1 MTITGNSKRILNIV
15 LSSDENYAD
24 KLAVTMYSILE
35 VHSKVDGVCIHVL
48 SNDISEN
55 SIEKIKAI
63 GDKFSNAQIIIHN
76 LDNLEKRLGKDVNV
90 DHLSL
95 ATYARLLIADVLPDD
110 VDKALYLDVDILVR
124 ENLSD
129 LFSVDIEN
137 YYVAGV
143 KSIID
148 LADCNEDQEHC
159 FHINAG
165 VTLWNLK
172 KCREDKFVQ
181 KCLEFIKNTNGKI
194 KFHDQTI
201 INEVCKGKIKALHP
215 RYNVMSG
222 MFFLKYSKFISVYG
236 VKNYYPKKEF
246 DDAVS
251 SPAIIHL
258 TSWVVGR
265 PWEEE
270 CVHPYRSEYERILQ
284 LTPWRGKPLLRKSS
298 SKYKLA
304 IYRLLPGTLIRII
317 TKIKRWVKSKI
328 R

>member
-1 MTITGNSKRILNIV
+1 MTRIGNSKSILNFV

-35 VHSKVDGVCIHVL
+35 VHAEVDEVCIHVL
-48 SNDISEN
+48 SNNILKT
-55 SIEKIKAI
+55 SIEKIKTI
-63 GDKFSNAQIIIHN
+63 EDKFSNAKIIVHN
-76 LDNLEKRLGKDVNV
+76 LDDLGEKLGKDVNV

-95 ATYARLLIADVLPDD
+95 ATYARLLIPDILPDD

-129 LFSVDIEN
+129 LFSMAIED

-148 LADCNEDQEHC
+148 LADCNEDEEHY

-165 VTLWNLK
+165 VMLWNLK
-172 KCREDKFVQ
+172 KCREEKFVQ
-181 KCLEFIKNTNGKI
+181 KCLDYIRNTNGKI

-236 VKNYYPKKEF
+236 LKNYYSKKEF

-265 PWEEE
+265 PWEEG
-270 CVHPYRSEYERILQ
+270 CVHPYKGEYERILQ
-284 LTPWRGKPLLRKSS
+284 LTPWRGKPLLRKRRRG
-298 SKYKLA
+298 YKLV
-304 IYRLLPGTLIRII
+304 IYRLLPGSLIRII
-317 TKIKRWVKSKI
+317 TKIKRLIKAKI
-328 R
+328 K

>member
-1 MTITGNSKRILNIV
+1 MSGTQKSERILNFV

-35 VHSKVDGVCIHVL
+35 VHSKADGVCIHVL
-48 SNDISEN
+48 SNNISEN
-55 SIEKIKAI
+55 SIEKIKSI
-63 GDKFSNAQIIIHN
+63 LNKFSNAQIIVHN
-76 LDNLEKRLGKDVNV
+76 LDNLDKRLGKDVNV

-95 ATYARLLIADVLPDD
+95 ATYARLLIPDILPGD
-110 VDKALYLDVDILVR
+110 VDNALYLDVDILVR

-137 YYVAGV
+137 YYVAGA

-148 LADCNEDQEHC
+148 LPDGSEDREH
-159 FHINAG
+159 FRINAG
-165 VTLWNLK
+165 VILWNLK
-172 KCREDKFVQ
+172 RCREDKFVQ
-181 KCLEFIKNTNGKI
+181 KCLDYIKNANGKI

-201 INEVCKGKIKALHP
+201 INEICKGKIKALHP

-222 MFFLKYSKFISVYG
+222 MFFLTYSKFIKAYG
-236 VKNYYPKKEF
+236 LKNYYSKKEF

-265 PWEEE
+265 PWEEG
-270 CVHPYRSEYERILQ
+270 CLHPYRNEYQRILQ
-284 LTPWRGKPLLRKSS
+284 LTPWGDKPLLRKSS
-298 SKYKLA
+298 SKYKLTV
-304 IYRLLPGTLIRII
+304 YKLLPGTLIRTI
-317 TKIKRWVKSKI
+317 TKIKRFAKSKI
-328 R
+328 K